1 MILLNF
7 CAMLFVKNEPGLLSN
22 PGFHRTTATL
32 SALLHSMDSNGM
44 KIFIE
49 HAWIVA
55 HIPWQR
61 YENGRYERITSKTV
75 ENPKDPFGGRVP
87 EIRQRRITMHVKGFV
102 YGLTTDKL
110 NGPYSEHKE
119 EALNCFKND
128 FPSRKKR
135 IVRMQHG
142 DGDEG
147 QSWRPSGDNKRS
159 WRPSGADEGQ
169 TWQSWQS
176 SGDYRG
182 SWHSGNW
189 RKKKGRY
196 G

>member
-49 HAWIVA
+49 HAWVVA
-55 HIPWQR
+55 HIPWQL
-61 YENGRYERITSKTV
+61 YEGGRYERITSKTV

-102 YGLTTDKL
+102 YGLTTDDLK
-110 NGPYSEHKE
+110 GPYSEHKE
-119 EALNCFKND
+119 EALDCFKND
-128 FPSRKKR
+128 FPSRPR
-135 IVRMQHG
+135 
-142 DGDEG
+142 

-159 WRPSGADEGQ
+159 WQPSDGDEGQ
-169 TWQSWQS
+169 TWQPSGDNRRSWQFS
-176 SGDYRG
+176 DWSD
-182 SWHSGNW
+182 
-189 RKKKGRY
+189 KKRRHW
-196 G
+196 